1 MLQRLFQKMTT
12 QCNGCKNI
20 LVLPAG
26 VYYDLEKPIVCGV
39 CWWEG
44 KDTIEKEPK
53 NEL

>member
-1 MLQRLFQKMTT
+1 MITK
-12 QCNGCKNI
+12 CHGCKRI
-20 LVLPAG
+20 LDLKAG
-26 VYYDLEKPIVCGV
+26 VNYDFTKPIVCGL